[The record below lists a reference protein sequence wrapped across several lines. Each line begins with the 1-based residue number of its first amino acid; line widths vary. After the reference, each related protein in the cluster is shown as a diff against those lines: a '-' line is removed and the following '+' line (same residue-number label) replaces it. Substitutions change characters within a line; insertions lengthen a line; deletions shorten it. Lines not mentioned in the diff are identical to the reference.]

1 MIIVLEKKATQEQ
14 LEKVIAY
21 LETSGFSVYKSSGE
35 DGIVLRTTGGEPNFD
50 LRKIEIIPAIAE
62 VYPVEEPYKL
72 AGRNYKD
79 DKTIIKVRDVEIGG
93 NEVVVIAGPCSI
105 ESEEQI
111 FAIAETVSKAGAKIL
126 RGGAFKPRT
135 SPYSFQGLGEEG
147 LKLIRAAANQYG
159 LLVVTEVIDSSQ
171 VDLVES
177 YTDIFQVG
185 SRNMQNFPL
194 LKALGNK
201 KKPVLL
207 KRGYASKIEEW
218 LMSAEYILS
227 GGNMEVLLCERGIRT
242 FETETRN
249 TFDISAIPVIQR
261 KSHLPVAADPSHAI
275 GYRDKI
281 IPMARAA
288 VAAGADA
295 LMIEVHHNP
304 EKALSDGPQALIP
317 VEFEEMMKQLKRIA
331 EVIGRKI

>member
-1 MIIVLEKKATQEQ
+1 MIVILENKATQEELQ
-14 LEKVIAY
+14 NVIAY
-21 LETSGFSVYKSSGE
+21 LENNGFSVYKSSGE

-50 LRKIEIIPAIAE
+50 LRKIEIIPAVAD
-62 VYPVEEPYKL
+62 VYPVAEPYKL

-79 DKTIIKVRDVEIGG
+79 DKTIIKVGNVEIGG
-93 NEVVVIAGPCSI
+93 NEVIVIAGPCSI

-111 FAIAETVSKAGAKIL
+111 FTIAEIVAKSGAKIL

-147 LKLIRAAANQYG
+147 LKLMRAAADNNG

-171 VDLVES
+171 VDLVEN

-194 LKALGNK
+194 LKSLGNK

-207 KRGYASKIEEW
+207 KRGYASKIDEW

-227 GGNMEVLLCERGIRT
+227 GGNMEVILCERGIRT

-261 KSHLPVAADPSHAI
+261 KSHLPIAADPSHAI

-304 EKALSDGPQALIP
+304 EKALSDGPQALVP

>member
-1 MIIVLEKKATQEQ
+1 LIIVLEKKATQEQ

>member
-1 MIIVLEKKATQEQ
+1 MIVVLEKKATQEQ
-14 LEKVIAY
+14 LEKIIGY
-21 LETSGFSVYKSSGE
+21 LEDNGFSVYKSSGD

-50 LRKIEIIPAIAE
+50 LRKIEIIPAVAE

-79 DKTIIKVRDVEIGG
+79 DKTIIKVGNIEIGG
-93 NEVVVIAGPCSI
+93 NEIVVIAGPCSI
-105 ESEEQI
+105 ENEEQI

-135 SPYSFQGLGEEG
+135 SPYSFQGLGEDG
-147 LKLIRAAANQYG
+147 LKLIRAAADEYG

-171 VDLVES
+171 VDLVEN

-317 VEFEEMMKQLKRIA
+317 VEFEDMMKQLKKIA

>member
-1 MIIVLEKKATQEQ
+1 MIVILENKATQEELQ
-14 LEKVIAY
+14 NVIAY
-21 LETSGFSVYKSSGE
+21 LENNGFSVYKSSGE

-50 LRKIEIIPAIAE
+50 LRKIEIIPAVAD
-62 VYPVEEPYKL
+62 VYPVAEPYKL

-79 DKTIIKVRDVEIGG
+79 DKTIIKVGNVEIGG
-93 NEVVVIAGPCSI
+93 NEVIVIAGPCSI

-111 FAIAETVSKAGAKIL
+111 FTIAEIVAKSGAKIL

-147 LKLIRAAANQYG
+147 LKLIRAAADKNG

-171 VDLVES
+171 VDLVEN

-194 LKALGNK
+194 LKSLGNK

-207 KRGYASKIEEW
+207 KRGYASKIDEW

-261 KSHLPVAADPSHAI
+261 KSHLPIAADPSHAI

-288 VAAGADA
+288 VAAGADG

-304 EKALSDGPQALIP
+304 EKALSDGPQALVP

>member
-1 MIIVLEKKATQEQ
+1 LIVILENKATQEELQ
-14 LEKVIAY
+14 NVIAY
-21 LETSGFSVYKSSGE
+21 LENNGFSVYKSSGE

-50 LRKIEIIPAIAE
+50 FRKIEIIPAVAD
-62 VYPVEEPYKL
+62 VYPVAEPYKL

-79 DKTIIKVRDVEIGG
+79 DKTIIKVGNVEVGG
-93 NEVVVIAGPCSI
+93 NEVIVIAGPCSI

-111 FAIAETVSKAGAKIL
+111 FTIAEIVAKSGAKIL

-147 LKLIRAAANQYG
+147 LKLIRAAADKNG

-171 VDLVES
+171 VDLVEN

-194 LKALGNK
+194 LKSLGNK

-207 KRGYASKIEEW
+207 KRGYASKIDEW

-261 KSHLPVAADPSHAI
+261 KSHLPIAADPSHAI

-304 EKALSDGPQALIP
+304 EKALSDGPQALVP